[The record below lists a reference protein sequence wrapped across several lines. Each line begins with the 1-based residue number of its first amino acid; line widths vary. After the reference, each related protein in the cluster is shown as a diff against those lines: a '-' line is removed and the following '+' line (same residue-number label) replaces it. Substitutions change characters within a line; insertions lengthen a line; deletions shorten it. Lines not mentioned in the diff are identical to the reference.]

1 MPLLLQDRAK
11 ARRPG
16 NGRPPRLLPHI
27 LIVEDDP
34 TLREILALRFARAY
48 RVLQAACGEEAL
60 RLLGSGPVHL
70 ILLDNR
76 LPDGNGL
83 DLLPTLKQRWPSIP
97 ILFIT
102 AYPSEE
108 VAVEAFRRGAR
119 DYLAKPFDLGDLER
133 RIEWSLE
140 ACRRARE
147 RRRPLPYAC
156 SNRSASGPRPPG
168 FPPAGLSLAVEHL
181 RTHYTEETTLGQ
193 LSRLAGMERHALSRT
208 FKETLGRSWK
218 ACCAE
223 FRIRRACHLLRCS
236 RLTVTE
242 IVQRVGY
249 GDLTHFERV
258 FKRHTGL
265 TPRAY
270 RKVQRPPSR

>member
-1 MPLLLQDRAK
+1 MSLLPQDRAK
-11 ARRPG
+11 TRRPG
-16 NGRPPRLLPHI
+16 NGWPPRLLPHL

-97 ILFIT
+97 ILFVT
-102 AYPSEE
+102 AYSSEE

-119 DYLAKPFDLGDLER
+119 DYFTKPFDFWDLER
-133 RIEWSLE
+133 RIAELVEVSSGSGESRQPL
-140 ACRRARE
+140 AGPTTTHFPQSALPHQGLRRAM
-147 RRRPLPYAC
+147 
-156 SNRSASGPRPPG
+156 
-168 FPPAGLSLAVEHL
+168 EHL
-181 RTHYTEETTLGQ
+181 RDHACETALRRRVIA
-193 LSRLAGMERHALSRT
+193 RLAGMSPTHFSRRFKVAMGKSWVVCLAELRVQKASAL
-208 FKETLGRSWK
+208 LQDD
-218 ACCAE
+218 
-223 FRIRRACHLLRCS
+223 LLS
-236 RLTVTE
+236 VTE
-242 IVQRVGY
+242 VAHRCGFQ
-249 GDLTHFERV
+249 DLTHFERV
-258 FKRHTGL
+258 FKRYTGL

-270 RKVQRPPSR
+270 RKSRQ